1 MVLIENI
8 NTLIPAADLK
18 DIAEAAPLKLEKD
31 AVARAINLAANT
43 GSLTVTW
50 SSTLSDSVISDLEE
64 LGYVVE
70 PVADAV
76 VTPDIN
82 ETLCTIS
89 NETLWTISWE

>member
-8 NTLIPAADLK
+8 NMLIPAADLK

-64 LGYVVE
+64 LGYLIE

-76 VTPDIN
+76 ITPDIGK
-82 ETLCTIS
+82 
-89 NETLWTISWE
+89 TLWTISWE